1 MGCKVVRFTSK
12 TKDEMFKTRDDLKEA
27 GIVIST
33 YNMMSF
39 TGERAKETEEIVNK
53 IKETDWGLLIL
64 DEV

>member
-1 MGCKVVRFTSK
+1 
-12 TKDEMFKTRDDLKEA
+12 MFKTRGDQKEA

-39 TGERAKETEEIVNK
+39 TGGRAKEAEEIVKK